1 MKIIEPAF
9 FIINMDDPDKIM
21 NLIEI
26 SARNCYQSEP
36 TGDTEGFIRRIIKS
50 GHESVLEH
58 SSITV
63 RIICDRG
70 VMAEITRH
78 RHHSFSIKSTR
89 YCNFS
94 KDKFGNEITVIK
106 PFFWEDGTNKYNEWR
121 SAMQSCEYVYLNLI
135 EDGATPQEARSVLP
149 NSLETNII
157 CTANIRAWRHW
168 FKLRC
173 SKKSHPQLRQIALP
187 MLAEFATRLPVLFD
201 DIYDKYKAVKLC

>member
-1 MKIIEPAF
+1 MKIIKPSFTVLYMA
-9 FIINMDDPDKIM
+9 DGA
-21 NLIEI
+21 EI
-26 SARNCYQSEP
+26 LRLTEICARNCYQSEP

-58 SSITV
+58 SSATV

-89 YCNFS
+89 YCNYS
-94 KDKFGNEITVIK
+94 KEKFGGEITVIHPYFWEEGSK
-106 PFFWEDGTNKYNEWR
+106 PFLEWNR
-121 SAMQSCEYVYLNLI
+121 AMMACERAYLNLI
-135 EDGATPQEARSVLP
+135 DGGASPEEARSVLP

-157 CTANIRAWRHW
+157 CTANMRSWRHW

-173 SKKSHPQLRQIALP
+173 SKKSHPQMRQVALP
-187 MLAEFATRLPVLFD
+187 ILAEFHRRLPVVFE
-201 DIYDKYKAVKLC
+201 DIYSKYEEEIK